1 MMDCAVVAPTVLDEV
16 LALLASSGEDAV
28 PVAGGIWVTL
38 TLRHGLIRPRLLV
51 HLRRVPELG
60 RMAVEPTG
68 DLVIGASVTHRVVE
82 RSPLVRSHSP
92 VLAETLAE
100 VANVRVREQA
110 TLVGNLCEADPASD
124 PPTVLAALGA
134 SVELLS
140 RRGRRLVPVADFVLG
155 AYQTARAPDELVTA
169 VRVPP
174 LPPRAG
180 VAYLKFR
187 TRSHED
193 RPALGVAAVV
203 LPDDAGRIAAIDVV
217 VGAAGDRPQRVPSV
231 LGHARGLPLD
241 EELVTMLAS
250 AYAGAVETVSDL
262 RASAWYRREMVRV
275 FVARALRLAA
285 QRAGLYRQQGGSMD
299 A

>member
-1 MMDCAVVAPTVLDEV
+1 MMECAVVTPTVLDEV
-16 LALLASSGEDAV
+16 LALLASAGEDAI
-28 PVAGGIWVTL
+28 PVAGGTWVTL

-51 HLRRVPELG
+51 NLRRVPDL
-60 RMAVEPTG
+60 RHVAIEPTG
-68 DLVIGASVTHRVVE
+68 DLLIGAVITHRMLE
-82 RSPLVRSHSP
+82 RSPIVRSHSP
-92 VLAETLAE
+92 VLVETLAE

-140 RRGRRLVPVADFVLG
+140 LRGRRCVPVADFVTG
-155 AYQTARAPDELVTA
+155 AYQTVRAPDELVTA
-169 VRVPP
+169 IRVPP

-180 VAYLKFR
+180 AAYLKVR

-203 LPDDAGRIAAIDVV
+203 LLDDGGRVATIELV

-231 LGHARGLPLD
+231 LEQARGHPLN
-241 EELVTMLAS
+241 EALMTMLAS
-250 AYAGAVETVSDL
+250 AYAGTVDTVSDL

-275 FVARALRLAA
+275 FATRVLRLAA
-285 QRAGLYRQQGGSMD
+285 QRAGLHCEPEGSGN